1 MHCYLVVAKEQP
13 TFPEGL
19 QYPPERLYVVV
30 LIRDIRVLEV
40 NPEGDAI
47 RETLVFL
54 YVAPDTLFACFIE
67 LCDAKLLDVRLAF
80 ETQHFFNLELDRQA
94 MRIPTCTCTDMVNAG
109 AAISSGRAGVHHI
122 GARAGWD

>member
-1 MHCYLVVAKEQP
+1 MHRYLVVAKEQP

-47 RETLVFL
+47 SETLVFL
-54 YVAPDTLFACFIE
+54 YVAPDALFACFIE
-67 LCDAKLLDVRLAF
+67 LCDAKLLDVRLPF
-80 ETQHFFNLELDRQA
+80 ETHHFFNPHPYRQPI
-94 MRIPTCTCTDMVNAG
+94 RTPTPPRPND
-109 AAISSGRAGVHHI
+109 ILPPPPH
-122 GARAGWD
+122 